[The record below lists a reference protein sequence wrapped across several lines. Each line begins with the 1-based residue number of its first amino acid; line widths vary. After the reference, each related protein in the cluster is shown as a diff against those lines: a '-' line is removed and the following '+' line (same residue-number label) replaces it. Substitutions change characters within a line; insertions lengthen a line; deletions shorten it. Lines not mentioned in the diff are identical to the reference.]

1 MGWLEVKKNL
11 FGKIFL
17 FLLIAIISG
26 HTSNAVVTDY
36 AAGTF
41 TMVGSFDSWAKCS
54 ETGYGSDTDGDYM
67 YKSITPAASGGLYDV
82 YVYADMDNNLCSSSD
97 FYLDDVLVNAEVNE
111 YSASSSC
118 EARKVLDDVPLSSSA
133 HTFKLVGK
141 VIGGCYM
148 ELVHLSID
156 SGQGGETCGAGQYA
170 YGGSCTN
177 VGANYYSPTSDNDR
191 TACPSNSD
199 TNGATTS
206 DAVDDCL
213 GNAGYYNCQTGTCS
227 AAGDDYWSA
236 DNSNSRTQCAANSG
250 TNGATTS
257 SAATDCNC
265 DAGYYDSDGGT
276 QDCTAVGDGY
286 YSATN
291 SDSRTQCPTNSDT
304 AGATTSDAVTD
315 CVGNAG
321 YYNCEDGTCDAA
333 GDDYWSADNS
343 NSRTQCTANSGTGGA
358 TTSSA
363 ATDCNCD
370 LDYYDSDGG
379 SQDCTAVGTGY
390 YSATNSDSR
399 TACTNSAAN
408 SDYTG
413 SGGGSNNCP
422 WGCIADLDESTN
434 CTVCNNT
441 AAIFTNN
448 ILQYSALGINSACT
462 LFLDNSTLEIGTF
475 SISGTGDRVFIGS
488 KSKITIL

>member
-26 HTSNAVVTDY
+26 HTSNATDY

-41 TMVGSFDSWAKCS
+41 SFSGSFDSWAKCS
-54 ETGYGSDTDGDYM
+54 ETGYGSNTAGNYM
-67 YKSITPAASGGLYDV
+67 YRSITPASGGGMYDV
-82 YVYADMDNNLCSSSD
+82 YVYADMDNNLCTSCD
-97 FYLDDVLVNAEVNE
+97 FYVDGVDVWPTVSLYA
-111 YSASSSC
+111 ASSTC
-118 EARKVLDDVPLSSSA
+118 EARLLGSIPLSSSA
-133 HTFKLVGK
+133 HEFRFDRSTDA
-141 VIGGCYM
+141 GGWV
-148 ELVHLSID
+148 ELVHLTVNYAS
-156 SGQGGETCGAGQYA
+156 GETCGAGQYA

-177 VGANYYSPTSDNDR
+177 VGANYYSPASDNDR

>member
-26 HTSNAVVTDY
+26 HTSNATDY

-41 TMVGSFDSWAKCS
+41 SFSGSFDSWAKCS
-54 ETGYGSDTDGDYM
+54 ETGCGSNTAGNYM
-67 YKSITPAASGGLYDV
+67 YRSITPASGGGMYDV
-82 YVYADMDNNLCSSSD
+82 YVYADMDNNLCTSCD
-97 FYLDDVLVNAEVNE
+97 FYVDGVDVWPTVSLYA
-111 YSASSSC
+111 ASSTC
-118 EARKVLDDVPLSSSA
+118 EARLLGSIPLSSSA
-133 HTFKLVGK
+133 HEFRFDRSTDA
-141 VIGGCYM
+141 GGWV
-148 ELVHLSID
+148 ELVHLTVNYAS
-156 SGQGGETCGAGQYA
+156 GETCGAGQYA

-177 VGANYYSPTSDNDR
+177 VGANYYSPASDNDR

-227 AAGDDYWSA
+227 
-236 DNSNSRTQCAANSG
+236 
-250 TNGATTS
+250 
-257 SAATDCNC
+257 
-265 DAGYYDSDGGT
+265 
-276 QDCTAVGDGY
+276 
-286 YSATN
+286 
-291 SDSRTQCPTNSDT
+291 
-304 AGATTSDAVTD
+304 
-315 CVGNAG
+315 
-321 YYNCEDGTCDAA
+321 AA

-462 LFLDNSTLEIGTF
+462 LFLDNSTLDIGTF